1 MCWNTIKVRFRNACQ
16 AVLVMLALST
26 GSYAAPARMSDTRPN
41 ILLAVS
47 DDQSWLH
54 TGASGDLLVKTPA
67 FDRIAGEGVQ
77 FTNAYCAAPSC
88 GPSRSAILTGQA
100 IWRLE
105 QAGNIHSTLP
115 SKFEVYTDL
124 LEEAGYF
131 VGSTSKAWGPGRLEP
146 GGRTRNPAGERFSDF
161 DNFLGQIPEGQP
173 FCFWLG
179 SSDPHRPYK
188 LGSGLASGKDLRKV
202 KVPPNLPD
210 VELVRS
216 DILDY
221 YVEIERFD
229 ATLARAIASLE
240 KSGRLKNT
248 LVVVTSD
255 NGMPFPRAKASLYDF
270 GTRMPMAVCWPSKI
284 PGGRTIHD
292 FVSLAGLA
300 PTFLEA
306 AGLRPPRSMTARSL
320 MNILSSTSSGQVDQS
335 RDRVFTAMER
345 HDGCRKGGKGFPC
358 RAMRTHDYLYIYNYE
373 PSRWPSG
380 DPNPQNCARAIPYGE
395 IDSSP
400 TKTFM
405 MTSRAL
411 DGVAR
416 LAQLAFNR
424 RTASELYDLRKD
436 PGQLNNV
443 AYQAEYSEIT
453 DRLHTQL
460 MSYLRE
466 TGDPR
471 ALAKSALWDY
481 YPYYGRKVTEGWSV
495 DPVPDSHES
504 AAGGSF
510 HFVPETN
517 GRRQLWINSPD
528 GALRWRLRVPERVFC
543 DEVVLVGHDIQRV
556 FTPVQWSR
564 SDRGVLSYT
573 RTNNEDLN
581 RTVRNEIGYS
591 VRIAPKLYGADITL
605 TFQNNGERA
614 LHNVVGHVCLSH
626 LSTRFRDPHYDRTYI
641 RREGS
646 FLNLVETDRG
656 SDPIRAHY
664 LVRGYSAIRVFDNR
678 KNRFWGPL
686 SREEADDGLIL
697 TQSVD
702 GTQLAALWFSP
713 ASELF
718 QNSDEPNM
726 CIHSDPFFGDIEP
739 GQSKSVDG
747 KLIVFTGSLEQ
758 FEKKPFWPIR
768 SE

>member
-1 MCWNTIKVRFRNACQ
+1 MCWNTIKVGFRIACQ
-16 AVLVMLALST
+16 AVLVLLALST
-26 GSYAAPARMSDTRPN
+26 GSFAAPARTSDARPN

-54 TGASGDLLVKTPA
+54 TGAAGDPLVRTPA
-67 FDRIAGEGVQ
+67 FDRIASEGVQ
-77 FTNAYCAAPSC
+77 FTNAYCSAPSC

-115 SKFEVYTDL
+115 SKFEVYTGL

-146 GGRTRNPAGERFSDF
+146 GGRSRNPAGERFRDF

-179 SSDPHRPYK
+179 SGDPHRPYK

-240 KSGRLKNT
+240 KSGRLKDT

-270 GTRMPMAVCWPSKI
+270 GTRMPLAVRWPSRI
-284 PGGRTIHD
+284 PAGRTIHD
-292 FVSLAGLA
+292 FVSLADLA

-306 AGLRPPRSMTARSL
+306 AGLRPPGSMTARSL
-320 MNILSSTSSGQVDQS
+320 MNILSSTNSGQVDES

-380 DPNPQNCARAIPYGE
+380 DPDPQNCARAIPYGE

-405 MTSRAL
+405 MTSRSL
-411 DGVAR
+411 DGVAS
-416 LAQLAFNR
+416 LVQLAFDK
-424 RTASELYDLRKD
+424 RTASELYDLRTD

-443 AYQAEYSEIT
+443 AYQAQYSEIT
-453 DRLHTQL
+453 DRLHAQL

-466 TGDPR
+466 TGDRR
-471 ALAKSALWDY
+471 ALGKSAPWDY

-504 AAGGSF
+504 VAEGGSF
-510 HFVPETN
+510 HFVPEAN

-543 DEVVLVGHDIQRV
+543 DEVVLVGHDIHRV
-556 FTPVQWSR
+556 LAPVQWSR
-564 SDRGVLSYT
+564 SDRGVLSYA

-581 RTVRNEIGYS
+581 RTARNEIGYS
-591 VRIAPKLYGADITL
+591 VRIAPKPYGADITL
-605 TFQNNGERA
+605 IFRNDSERA

-664 LVRGYSAIRVFDNR
+664 SVRGYPAIKIFDNPG
-678 KNRFWGPL
+678 NRFWGPL

-697 TQSVD
+697 TRSVD

-747 KLIVFTGSLEQ
+747 KLIIFSGSLEQ
-758 FEKKPFWPIR
+758 FEKKPFWP
-768 SE
+768 